1 MKKYLTLFSTY
12 VERERE
18 RERESLTKKWKEEI
32 TI

>member
-1 MKKYLTLFSTY
+1 MKNYLTLFSTC

-18 RERESLTKKWKEEI
+18 RERESLTKQWKEEI